1 MDKEKVVIS
10 PSSVYL
16 TLDSKDRNQT
26 TTQDW
31 NNFTLQKPQALL
43 DAFSKKLLVAEV
55 RFPWYIPNITQNNNV
70 FAITSKKG
78 ATLDATYL
86 VRISPGFYTPSQL
99 LTVINAGIVAIGF
112 DAPPVL
118 TYNNLEQTYTF
129 TAGITPSVEQ
139 FTIWFYDYTVYNAT
153 PSEQSYNTSPSLMKT
168 LGFHYNQVS
177 GSASLTSFTG
187 QPTMSVYTN
196 YVDIVSTRLTRFQ
209 KVRDGDSANNS
220 QSNTICRI
228 YLADEASNPLLGK
241 FNLATTGSPEPDYA
255 SYGAYPLLIH
265 RQFKHAKALNWN
277 PDTFVDYL
285 DIRVLDEYNNLVPLN
300 TGVAPG
306 SSGRFNVQYPDF
318 QITFICM
325 E

>member
-1 MDKEKVVIS
+1 MEKEKVVTS

-16 TLDSKDRNQT
+16 TIDSKDRNQS

-43 DAFSKKLLVAEV
+43 DAFAKKLVVSEV

-70 FAITSKKG
+70 FAVASKKG
-78 ATLDATYL
+78 TTLDFLALIT
-86 VRISPGFYTPSQL
+86 IPPGFYTPVQL
-99 LTVINAGIVAIGF
+99 VSAINTQIVAVGF
-112 DAPPVL
+112 DASPVL
-118 TYNNLEQTYTF
+118 SYNNLSQTYTF
-129 TAGITPSVEQ
+129 TAGLTPSAEP
-139 FTIWFYDYTVYNAT
+139 FTLYFYNYAIYDAL
-153 PSEQSYNTSPSLMKT
+153 PSEPAYNTSPWLLRT

-177 GSASLTSFTG
+177 GSGIFVATTG

-241 FNLATTGSPEPDYA
+241 FNLATTGTPDYA

-265 RQFKHAKALNWN
+265 RQFKNAKALNWT
-277 PDTFVDYL
+277 PDNFVDYL
-285 DIRVLDEYNNLVPLN
+285 DIRVLDEYNNLVPLQ
-300 TGVAPG
+300 TGSAPFG
-306 SSGRFNVQYPDF
+306 GAFVSQYPDF
-318 QITFICM
+318 QITFICT